1 MEVKKTQSIFLSLEK
16 RHHKQGTISQLKRA
30 DESFVTTDKE
40 ILNQCEAFYG
50 EMYRSKIDLCGD
62 EYDHLFFENPVQKKL
77 NQHEQDICEGP
88 LTSEE

>member
-1 MEVKKTQSIFLSLEK
+1 MKMKKTQSIFLSLEK

-50 EMYRSKIDLCGD
+50 EIYRSKIDLCGD
-62 EYDHLFFENPVQKKL
+62 EYDHLFLRTQYKRN
-77 NQHEQDICEGP
+77 
-88 LTSEE
+88 